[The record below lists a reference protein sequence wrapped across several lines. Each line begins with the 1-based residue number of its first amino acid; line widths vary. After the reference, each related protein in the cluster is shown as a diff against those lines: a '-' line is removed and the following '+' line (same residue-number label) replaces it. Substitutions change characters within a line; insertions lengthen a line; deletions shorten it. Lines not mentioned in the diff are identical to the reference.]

1 MELLLVLFTSLGVVW
16 WVRKLITDR
25 SKPQRE
31 EPRSFPLNR
40 ELPRALTYTEM
51 MNSGKQRVIKT
62 PKSDD

>member
-1 MELLLVLFTSLGVVW
+1 MTLLLVLFTSLAVVW

-51 MNSGKQRVIKT
+51 MNSGKQRVIK
-62 PKSDD
+62 PPPDED